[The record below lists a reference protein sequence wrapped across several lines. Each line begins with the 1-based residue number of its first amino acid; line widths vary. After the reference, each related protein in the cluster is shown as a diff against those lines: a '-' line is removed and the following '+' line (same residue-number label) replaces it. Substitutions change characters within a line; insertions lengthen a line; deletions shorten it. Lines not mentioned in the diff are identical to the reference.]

1 MDEKMKMMLGNLV
14 GENDEEIYVSSVEE
28 AIRLLQL
35 HMTPNG
41 AKYRRKLVEYMTN
54 EENEVFGECDVYH
67 NFIMDLFRVG
77 DYYLALLVCDFALEL
92 APTNRDILAD
102 AIKACR
108 NSSQYER
115 GEKYLSKAEELDY
128 SIWTYRLF
136 LYSIDFLQGKMNAF
150 PSDMGIFDRADKL
163 ANEYIKK
170 FPFDEHGYNQ
180 KAELLIMQNKRA
192 EAIRLLYNYI
202 IDLKPEDREGSRLV
216 CAQCCVTLLNLLDDS
231 NNYEL
236 IINICNEG
244 LKNSA
249 QEQPSARIGFFM
261 YRKALAMDAMLHEK
275 RFTGNPREV
284 IDGLRWYQTAYDL
297 NQDMTYKNTIEQRY
311 TILMSHADKYI
322 PLIKRDLF
330 VTDDTACKSEE

>member
-1 MDEKMKMMLGNLV
+1 
-14 GENDEEIYVSSVEE
+14 
-28 AIRLLQL
+28 
-35 HMTPNG
+35 
-41 AKYRRKLVEYMTN
+41 
-54 EENEVFGECDVYH
+54 
-67 NFIMDLFRVG
+67 
-77 DYYLALLVCDFALEL
+77 
-92 APTNRDILAD
+92 
-102 AIKACR
+102 
-108 NSSQYER
+108 
-115 GEKYLSKAEELDY
+115 
-128 SIWTYRLF
+128 
-136 LYSIDFLQGKMNAF
+136 
-150 PSDMGIFDRADKL
+150 
-163 ANEYIKK
+163 
-170 FPFDEHGYNQ
+170 
-180 KAELLIMQNKRA
+180 MQNKRA

-330 VTDDTACKSEE
+330 VTDDTAFKSEE